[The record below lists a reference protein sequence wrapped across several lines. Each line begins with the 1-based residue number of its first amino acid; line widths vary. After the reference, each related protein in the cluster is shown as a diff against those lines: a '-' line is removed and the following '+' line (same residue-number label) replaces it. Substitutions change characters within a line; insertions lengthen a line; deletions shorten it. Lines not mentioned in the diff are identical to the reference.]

1 MSDKLQR
8 IPRNIMRIVEDGR
21 KKSTVEQII
30 DYLTVEEGTVHLS
43 NDAEDKLLRLYKI
56 DELYSMNRYTKK
68 ELLNMHCKH
77 FAQGFNA
84 SRKDLEDAGIVFGTA
99 KKSNKRYR
107 LAMHVDRIEDIVIK
121 LMRTANYE
129 QLAKMMDTLT
139 KAIQALPE
147 DTEAAKQMPTIIL
160 NFTQNNVAL
169 TDVKEVD
176 AMATAQAYFKAK
188 GVELDIPTF
197 EEAEE
202 VEDGE

>member
-1 MSDKLQR
+1 MSEKLQR
-8 IPRNIMRIVEDGR
+8 IPKEIMRIVDDGR
-21 KKSTVEQII
+21 KKSLVETII
-30 DYLTVEEGTVHLS
+30 DYLTAEEGTVYL
-43 NDAEDKLLRLYKI
+43 NDEQEYKLQRIYKI

-68 ELLNMHCKH
+68 ELLNMHSKH

-84 SRKDLEDAGIVFGTA
+84 SRQDLEDAGVVFGTA
-99 KKSNKRYR
+99 KKTNKRYR
-107 LAMHVDRIEDIVIK
+107 MAMHVDRIEDIVIK

-147 DTEAAKQMPTIIL
+147 DSETAKQMPTIIL

-169 TDVKEVD
+169 TDVKEPD

-188 GVELDIPTF
+188 GIDLDIPTF
-197 EEAEE
+197 DEAEE
-202 VEDGE
+202 VEDE